1 MTPTSPRST
10 ARVHAQPVV
19 VVVGPSG
26 VGKSSLVQAGL
37 IPALQQEQRWSVA
50 LVRPGQDPW
59 LRLAAGLLSA
69 QHGPEAVVTLEES
82 RT

>member
-1 MTPTSPRST
+1 MFFGRDDDI
-10 ARVHAQPVV
+10 AALAVRVRAQPVV

-59 LRLAAGLLSA
+59 LRLAAGLLIA
-69 QHGPEAVVTLEES
+69 QQAG
-82 RT
+82 RRW